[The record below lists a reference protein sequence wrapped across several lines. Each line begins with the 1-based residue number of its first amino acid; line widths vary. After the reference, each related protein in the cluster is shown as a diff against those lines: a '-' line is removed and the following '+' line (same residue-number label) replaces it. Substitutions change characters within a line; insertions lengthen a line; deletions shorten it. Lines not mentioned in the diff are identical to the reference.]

1 MTPNHRWTKGAYSC
15 HKCGTVSKDY
25 RACDVG
31 QCDHLCG
38 DLYADAREADSCKAG
53 CAHYHKLQLSC
64 DSPAILK
71 ACQDWGFSSK
81 QDNGCQAYA
90 KGWKK
95 GTYNCHKC
103 GTVSKDYRACDLGQC
118 KPLCGD
124 LYADAREADSCKA
137 LP

>member
-53 CAHYHKLQLSC
+53 CAHYQELQEQARAEVMVKNFFHNLPSR
-64 DSPAILK
+64 SNFGAG
-71 ACQDWGFSSK
+71 WG
-81 QDNGCQAYA
+81 QG
-90 KGWKK
+90 
-95 GTYNCHKC
+95 
-103 GTVSKDYRACDLGQC
+103 
-118 KPLCGD
+118 
-124 LYADAREADSCKA
+124 
-137 LP
+137 